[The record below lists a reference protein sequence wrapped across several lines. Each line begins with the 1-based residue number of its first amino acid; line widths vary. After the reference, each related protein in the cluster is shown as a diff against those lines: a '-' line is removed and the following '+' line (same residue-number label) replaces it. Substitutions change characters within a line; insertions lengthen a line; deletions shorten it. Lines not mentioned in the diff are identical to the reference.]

1 MKIKANIQSKA
12 VLYPAAAAVV
22 AASVLSGCQQQQ
34 QPTKPEYIQVL
45 GGIKK

>member
-22 AASVLSGCQQQQ
+22 AAAVLSGCQQQQ
-34 QPTKPEYIQVL
+34 QPTKPEYVQVL